1 MTNRKST
8 PIKGVTSAEEDTR
21 DRQLVKLFFFEV
33 DESGTLTES
42 DFKEPK
48 INSDLFDNISL
59 NRLTTPKTIIDEVEC
74 YDALV
79 EHFRWLARDEQE
91 KLIHRM
97 ELQDYR
103 DDQEHLRMKR
113 LAEELE
119 DEDEGWKK
127 WINTE
132 GDEKTPRFTKV
143 IVDWLAAPIEW
154 TEDMPDNAT
163 AQDSAKRFF
172 EHEDIAT
179 LNELGVSIVEGESPG
194 STYYAAEL
202 NKTVEE
208 ANEIA
213 QKLRLSYRFRE
224 NRKGAA

>member
-1 MTNRKST
+1 
-8 PIKGVTSAEEDTR
+8 
-21 DRQLVKLFFFEV
+21 
-33 DESGTLTES
+33 
-42 DFKEPK
+42 
-48 INSDLFDNISL
+48 
-59 NRLTTPKTIIDEVEC
+59 
-74 YDALV
+74 
-79 EHFRWLARDEQE
+79 
-91 KLIHRM
+91 
-97 ELQDYR
+97 
-103 DDQEHLRMKR
+103 MKR

-127 WINTE
+127 WIKTE
-132 GDEKTPRFTKV
+132 GDEGTPRFKKV

-172 EHEDIAT
+172 EHEDLAT
-179 LNELGVSIVEGESPG
+179 LDELGVSIVEGESPG

-213 QKLRLSYRFRE
+213 QKLGLSYRFRE
-224 NRKGAA
+224 KRKGAA

>member
-1 MTNRKST
+1 MTNRKSM
-8 PIKGVTSAEEDTR
+8 PIKTVTSAQDDAR
-21 DRQLVKLFFFEV
+21 NKQSGKLFFFYV
-33 DESGTLTES
+33 DEAGTLTEC

-48 INSDLFDNISL
+48 INSELFDKISID
-59 NRLTTPKTIIDEVEC
+59 RIATPEDIIDEVEY

-79 EHFRWLARDEQE
+79 EHFRRLARDEQD
-91 KLIHRM
+91 KLTQRI

-103 DDQEHLRMKR
+103 DDKELQRMKR

-127 WINTE
+127 WIKTE
-132 GDEKTPRFTKV
+132 GDEGTPRFKKV

-163 AQDSAKRFF
+163 AQDSAKCFF
-172 EHEDIAT
+172 EHEDLAT
-179 LNELGVSIVEGESPG
+179 LDKLNVSIVEGEYPG

-202 NKTVEE
+202 SGTVEK

-213 QKLRLSYRFRE
+213 QQLGLSYRFRE
-224 NRKGAA
+224 KGKAAA

>member
-1 MTNRKST
+1 MINRNPT
-8 PIKGVTSAEEDTR
+8 PKKAVISAQDDTC
-21 DRQLVKLFFFEV
+21 DKQLKKLFFFDV
-33 DESGTLTES
+33 DESGTITEP

-48 INSDLFDNISL
+48 INSEIFNNISVD
-59 NRLTTPKTIIDEVEC
+59 RLTTPEIIIDEVEC

-97 ELQDYR
+97 ELQGYR
-103 DDQEHLRMKR
+103 DDQEHQRMRR

-132 GDEKTPRFTKV
+132 GDEGTLRFRKV
-143 IVDWLAAPIEW
+143 IVDWLAAPIKW

-172 EHEDIAT
+172 EHEDLAT
-179 LNELGVSIVEGESPG
+179 LDELGVSIVEGESPG
-194 STYYAAEL
+194 STYYAAKL
-202 NKTVEE
+202 GKTVEE
-208 ANEIA
+208 VNEIA
-213 QKLRLSYRFRE
+213 QKRGLSYRFRE
-224 NRKGAA
+224 KSKCTA